1 MPDARDDV
9 AVAPRRQPGGYRR
22 VPDPRALP
30 MISERASCERPR
42 RVLATIEAPFLIRK
56 ILTHL
61 GLPTQAP
68 APQPPPADLF
78 DWN

>member
-1 MPDARDDV
+1 
-9 AVAPRRQPGGYRR
+9 
-22 VPDPRALP
+22 
-30 MISERASCERPR
+30 MISERASYERPR
-42 RVLATIEAPFLIRK
+42 RVLATIEAPVVIRK